1 MKITKT
7 FQFEEIQGF
16 KFGSWPFGK
25 PRMFSHAYFV
35 DGLLIDTGHHNVQKE
50 VLERLKP
57 LPVKQIFLTHHHE
70 DHTGNLK
77 ALQQHFQC
85 PTYASP
91 QCIELMKNPPNISF
105 AQWLTWGRTQANF
118 EIKSPGKQLITL
130 NYRFD
135 IIPIPGH
142 AVDMVCL
149 YEANKGWLFSADLWV
164 AERIRYFMRSE
175 SIIQQINSIKKVLKL
190 DFEALLCSHRPQFKG
205 GKKKLQSKLEFMEN
219 FYEQAS
225 TLYQKGYNVSQIVKK
240 MKLKEDWRIWLLS
253 TGALSAKNMV
263 NSVIRDEKNR
273 LSTLETK

>member
-25 PRMFSHAYFV
+25 PRMFSHTYFV
-35 DGLLIDTGHHNVQKE
+35 DGLLIDTGHSNVQKE

-85 PTYASP
+85 PTYASTA
-91 QCIELMKNPPNISF
+91 CIELMKNPPNISF
-105 AQWLTWGRTQANF
+105 AQWLTWGKTQANF
-118 EIKSPGKQLITL
+118 EIKSHEKQLITPK
-130 NYRFD
+130 YRFD

-175 SIIQQINSIKKVLKL
+175 SMRQQIDSIKRVLTL
-190 DFEALLCSHRPQFKG
+190 DFEVLLCSHRPQFKD
-205 GKKKLQSKLEFMEN
+205 GKKKLQNKLEFMEN
-219 FYEQAS
+219 FYGEVVD
-225 TLYQKGYNVSQIVKK
+225 LYQKDHSISQILKE
-240 MKLKEDWRIWLLS
+240 MKLKEDWSIRLLS
-253 TGALSAKNMV
+253 GGALSTKNMV

-273 LSTLETK
+273 LQ